1 MDFVEGAANDIV
13 KVYVDG
19 VLDHIG
25 TSWEDYYRDCELNP
39 TRTVDSVLFRTGGTA
54 APDTLG
60 FGFVVDNFTVSTS
73 AIETLVVD
81 DDGLAATGNCNA
93 NDAATDNIQQAIDG
107 ASAGDVVT
115 VCPGTYSEALKIDK
129 DLTLSGVDAPT
140 TVVSVPAGLGVSSCN
155 AGEGRVLVDVCGGAV
170 TIDDLTMSGPGDGSQ
185 GCVGSVNYGVF
196 VSNDATLNLVDSV
209 VRDIREPGTGLEGC
223 QTGIGVRAGSRF
235 LGETAHLTMSG
246 SSVTGYQKGGVVV
259 DGPGTDATI
268 SGNTIDGGAASLAIA
283 RNGVQI
289 GREASATVSG
299 NTIAGNE
306 CDLAGVCGPD
316 PIDSSQA
323 AGVLVFEAGSG
334 TVISDNTITTSDM
347 GVYNDT
353 AGSPVSV
360 TGNTI
365 TARYEGVYLG
375 DATTDVSHN
384 TITGAAT
391 AGVVAV
397 SADWYAGDTNGTVT
411 SNQLLDNGTGI
422 SIIDDDTGDAL
433 VVNLTAAFN
442 RIVGNGTGVSNS
454 GAATVDAHNNWW
466 GCSLG
471 PAHPGCDDAT
481 GAVTTD
487 PRLILRVAASP
498 TSTTSTSTITAN
510 LNRNS
515 NGQNVSSLGHIPDG
529 TPVSFST
536 NNGLLTST
544 SEVTVNGVATTTLK
558 ANGNTGPAKVTATVD
573 NQSQIAK
580 VKLAKPNL
588 AIVDYSH
595 AEGDSGTTPFT
606 FIVKLSSASDQT
618 VTVDYATANGT
629 ASSANDYVATSGT
642 VTFLPGETQK
652 TITVDVN
659 GDVNVESNETFFVD
673 LSNAST
679 HVVLTDGH
687 AAGKILTDD

>member
-1 MDFVEGAANDIV
+1 
-13 KVYVDG
+13 
-19 VLDHIG
+19 
-25 TSWEDYYRDCELNP
+25 
-39 TRTVDSVLFRTGGTA
+39 
-54 APDTLG
+54 
-60 FGFVVDNFTVSTS
+60 
-73 AIETLVVD
+73 
-81 DDGLAATGNCNA
+81 
-93 NDAATDNIQQAIDG
+93 
-107 ASAGDVVT
+107 
-115 VCPGTYSEALKIDK
+115 
-129 DLTLSGVDAPT
+129 
-140 TVVSVPAGLGVSSCN
+140 
-155 AGEGRVLVDVCGGAV
+155 
-170 TIDDLTMSGPGDGSQ
+170 
-185 GCVGSVNYGVF
+185 
-196 VSNDATLNLVDSV
+196 
-209 VRDIREPGTGLEGC
+209 
-223 QTGIGVRAGSRF
+223 
-235 LGETAHLTMSG
+235 MSG

-268 SGNTIDGGAASLAIA
+268 TGNTIDGGAASPAIA

-306 CDLAGVCGPD
+306 CDLVGVCGPD

-334 TVISDNTITTSDM
+334 TVVSDNTITTSDM

-375 DATTDVSHN
+375 DATTNVSHN
-384 TITGAAT
+384 IITGAAT

-433 VVNLTAAFN
+433 AVNVTAAFN

-466 GCSLG
+466 GCNLG

-481 GAVTTD
+481 GVVTTD
-487 PRLILRVAASP
+487 PRIILRVAASP

-536 NNGLLTST
+536 NNGILTST

-558 ANGNTGPAKVTATVD
+558 ANGATGPAKVTATVD
-573 NQSQIAK
+573 NESQIGK

-659 GDVNVESNETFFVD
+659 GDVNVEPNETFFVD
-673 LSNAST
+673 LTNAST

-687 AAGKILTDD
+687 AAGKILRDD